1 MAQQVRIFLSPKSAM
16 QSGRANTRRWLMDY
30 LNTTPR
36 QPDPLMG
43 WIGGSD
49 TVSQLRLTFATKA
62 EAIAF
67 AERNGL
73 IAIVEPEEPR
83 QIRPKSYADNFR
95 FGRPENW
102 TH

>member
-1 MAQQVRIFLSPKSAM
+1 MPHHVRIFSSPKSAM
-16 QSGRANTRRWLMDY
+16 QSGRANTRHWIMEY

-43 WIGGSD
+43 WVGGSD
-49 TVSQLRLTFATKA
+49 TTTQLHLTFSTKA
-62 EAIAF
+62 EAVEF

-73 IAIVEPEEPR
+73 IATVEPDEPR

-95 FGRPENW
+95 FGRRENW